1 MFKLTKV
8 SNKTKKVWSY
18 NDDSVRTKYKIPV
31 KRAAG
36 SGSGDPIFARIF
48 VCLSIPLFAPN
59 SRTKLNTIET

>member
-36 SGSGDPIFARIF
+36 SGSGDPIFAHIS
-48 VCLSIPLFAPN
+48 VCLLICLFSHNPRN
-59 SRTKLNTIET
+59 KLKRLEI